1 MSARAALGSV
11 RLTCTLRAAVSAR
24 RASSDS
30 TRASVCQLPL
40 TSSSI
45 ANSEPSAAIR
55 LSAILP
61 PQSLMTRV
69 SSWTM
74 PVRSLP
80 IAETARCCFIG
91 SEVTVLGRQCTGSRG
106 ACERRLASC
115 QPWPVTSPAPSLIEQ
130 DDMFAG
136 SMVAIVTPM
145 HVDGSIDW
153 PAWERLLAMHL
164 EAGTSGVVVGGTTG
178 ESATITDAEVLAL
191 VERARARLAG
201 RAVLL
206 AGAGSS
212 STAVT
217 VERAR
222 RLSAAGVDGLLVV
235 TPAYN
240 KPTQEGLY
248 RHFEAVAAAA
258 TVPVVLYNVPART
271 AVDLLP
277 PTVARLSKLPR
288 VVAVKEAV
296 ASLER
301 VRALVELT
309 GPHFTVLSGDDA
321 SAAQAMLN
329 GARGVISVTANVS
342 PKAMA
347 ELSVAALR
355 GDRAAAEHLDAPLR
369 GLHDA
374 LFLEPNPIPVKWVMS
389 DQGWIDR
396 GIRLPLTELSEPL
409 RARVRAALDASRGQR
424 PLARAKSA

>member
-1 MSARAALGSV
+1 
-11 RLTCTLRAAVSAR
+11 
-24 RASSDS
+24 
-30 TRASVCQLPL
+30 
-40 TSSSI
+40 
-45 ANSEPSAAIR
+45 
-55 LSAILP
+55 
-61 PQSLMTRV
+61 
-69 SSWTM
+69 
-74 PVRSLP
+74 
-80 IAETARCCFIG
+80 
-91 SEVTVLGRQCTGSRG
+91 
-106 ACERRLASC
+106 
-115 QPWPVTSPAPSLIEQ
+115 
-130 DDMFAG
+130 MFAG

-145 HVDGSIDW
+145 HGDGDIDW

-164 EAGTSGVVVGGTTG
+164 EAGTSGIIVGGTTG
-178 ESATITDAEVLAL
+178 ESATITDAELLAL
-191 VERARARLAG
+191 VERARARLHG
-201 RAVLL
+201 RAALL

-258 TVPVVLYNVPART
+258 SVPVVLYNVPSRT

-277 PTVARLSKLPR
+277 ETVARLSQLSR

-296 ASLER
+296 ASMER
-301 VRALVELT
+301 VRVLVEMT
-309 GPHFTVLSGDDA
+309 GPRFAVLSGDDA

-347 ELSVAALR
+347 EMSAAALR
-355 GDRAAAEHLDAPLR
+355 GDRAAAEQLDAPLR
-369 GLHDA
+369 ALHDA
-374 LFLEPNPIPVKWVMS
+374 LFLEPNPIPVKWAMS
-389 DQGWIDR
+389 DQGWIEH
-396 GIRLPLTELSEPL
+396 GIRLPLTELSEGL
-409 RARVRAALDASRGQR
+409 RTRVRAAVEASRGQL